1 MTVSTRARGVARRIL
16 RVARIGAAPA
26 ALPSRRALSIRR
38 DGENL
43 LVEGDYWDDV
53 WRVVGLRADEGV
65 GGGSAVRFDATVDG
79 AHFRSVVDVGRILE
93 AGSADTVYELWIEIG
108 RPRRGGSADESLDV
122 RSVRLGKYQ
131 TTRRP
136 DEDLRFQVGDR
147 VGVVDVS
154 SFGNVN
160 LLVGAAEGSQV
171 RVTDARLG
179 VQGTTLRVGAKLF
192 TGAERPTKLVLVA
205 QGRQTHLEHAVPLSW
220 QFDEAATRTGRGQL
234 CYAVSGEIDLADVP
248 AIADERE
255 ETVDFFVRF
264 TSASGRTAERRLPDP
279 GKGRRS
285 SIRSV
290 PVERGGRTHL
300 LVPYVTFRG
309 SNLSMRL
316 ERFLPEDYAYLRRI
330 QRVAWF
336 FPVVRLF
343 TSIWLVGEVP
353 YKAQDNGYRF
363 FEYLRKEH
371 PRRRAYYVIERDS
384 PDFDKVAA
392 LGNVVPRFSREHIRY
407 TLLASRFVGSHHA
420 EYLYASRDVSF
431 TRWLRGVRIFLQHGP
446 TAQKNVVPNYGRQ
459 GTVER
464 PTEKF
469 LVTSDLEKQIVVEDY
484 GYRPRQV
491 EVTGFARFDRLFD
504 GQATPEH
511 ALLVMPTWRDTLQT
525 EEAFL
530 ASDYLREWRGLVGSP
545 ELRRLLDEQRM
556 TVTLVLHPNMRKY
569 ADHFAFPGVEIV
581 RQGDRDVQDLL
592 KSHTAL
598 VTDFSS
604 VAWDFSYLHKPVVY
618 FQFDHT
624 ALVGARAPHIDFAT
638 DVPGP
643 VVTTIDGVVG
653 ELAALSARGFT
664 VDEHYAAK
672 SRDFLKYEDTDNC
685 ARIYRTVRG
694 AWSIGTAFERV
705 RNLWLAQAFWRKY
718 RRSRF
723 YFPSM
728 KLLNRVVRLLPRAD
742 VVLFECDR
750 GTHYSDS
757 PRYLYEELV
766 KRNPDLDIVWAL
778 NTTTRVRGPR
788 TRKVTRHSPTY
799 WWIASRA
806 RYWVSNQN
814 MPADI
819 VPSRRTR
826 YLQTW
831 HGTPLKKMQHDVEN
845 MAGRA
850 DDYEKKAARLT
861 SYWSALLSPSSY
873 ATASFRSA
881 FRYQGEVLELGY
893 PRNDILASDRSEE
906 VARLV
911 RLRLGVPDHKKIVL
925 YAPTFRDDMRNG
937 VHWQHDIG
945 LDIERLER
953 EIGDRAVLLV
963 RFHPLVRTKLPSS
976 STRSG
981 FAQDVAKYPDIQ
993 ELLAAADVLVTD
1005 YSSVFFDFA
1014 ITGRPMVFFAY
1025 DIDHYRDDLRGFYLD
1040 YEKSVPGPIVTT
1052 NEALR
1057 AEVSKSLDGDDGFG
1071 EKVQDFRR
1079 VYAPHDDGQASRRV
1093 VDAFF
1098 G

>member
-1 MTVSTRARGVARRIL
+1 MTVSTRARQVARRVRKI
-16 RVARIGAAPA
+16 ARRGAAPSE
-26 ALPSRRALSIRR
+26 LPQRRALSIRR
-38 DGENL
+38 KGEL
-43 LVEGDYWDDV
+43 LVVEGDYWDDE
-53 WRVVGLRADEGV
+53 WRVAGLRV
-65 GGGSAVRFDATVDG
+65 GDGAGGSSSVRFDAIVDG
-79 AHFRSVVDVGRILE
+79 PRYRVDVDVARVLE
-93 AGSADTVYELWIEIG
+93 ASPEDAVHELWIEIG
-108 RPRRGGSADESLDV
+108 RNRRGGAADGALDL
-122 RSVRLGKYQ
+122 RSVRLGKYL
-131 TTRRP
+131 TTARP
-136 DEDLRFQVGDR
+136 DEDLCFEALGRRGL
-147 VGVVDVS
+147 VDVS

-160 LLVGAAEGSQV
+160 LLVGQATGSQV
-171 RVTDARLG
+171 RVADAHLE
-179 VQGTTLRVGAKLF
+179 VHGTTLHVRAHLF
-192 TGAERPTKLVLVA
+192 AGAERPATLELVA
-205 QGRQTHLEHAVPLSW
+205 QGRQTHHHHVVPLAW
-220 QFDEAATRTGRGQL
+220 RFDEQATHGGKGQL
-234 CYAVSGEIDLADVP
+234 CYAVEGELDLADVP
-248 AIADERE
+248 AVADLGE
-255 ETVDFFVRF
+255 ETIDFFVRY
-264 TSASGRTAERRLPDP
+264 TSASGRTGERRLPDP
-279 GKGRRS
+279 GRGRRS
-285 SIRSV
+285 AVASV
-290 PVERGGRTHL
+290 PVERGGLTHL

-316 ERFLPEDYAYLRRI
+316 ERFRPEDYAYLRRV
-330 QRVAWF
+330 RRASWL
-336 FPVVRLF
+336 FPVARLF
-343 TSIWLVGEVP
+343 TDVWLVGEVP

-363 FEYLRKEH
+363 FEYVRREH
-371 PRRRAYYVIERDS
+371 PRKRAYYVIDQDS

-420 EYLYASRDVSF
+420 EYLYASRDVRF
-431 TRWLRGVRIFLQHGP
+431 TRWVRGVRIFLQHGP
-446 TAQKNVVPNYGRQ
+446 TATKNVVPNYGRQ

-491 EVTGFARFDRLFD
+491 EVTGFARFDRLLD
-504 GQATPEH
+504 GKGTPER
-511 ALLVMPTWRDTLQT
+511 ALLVMPTWRDQLQT

-530 ASDYLREWRGLVGSP
+530 ASDYLREWSGLVGSS
-545 ELRRLLDEQRM
+545 ELRRLLEEHGM

-569 ADHFAFPGVEIV
+569 AEHFTFPGVNIV
-581 RQGDRDVQDLL
+581 RLGDRDVQDLL
-592 KSHTAL
+592 KSHTVL

-618 FQFDHT
+618 FQFDH
-624 ALVGARAPHIDFAT
+624 ADLVGARAPHIDFAT
-638 DVPGP
+638 DVPGKM
-643 VVTTIDGVVG
+643 VTTVDDAVRELGV
-653 ELAALSARGFT
+653 LASRGFA
-664 VDEHYAAK
+664 VDEHYATR
-672 SRDFLKYEDTDNC
+672 SRDFLKYEDTENC
-685 ARIYRTVRG
+685 ARIYRTVQR
-694 AWSIGTAFERV
+694 AWSVGTAFERL
-705 RNLWLAQAFWRKY
+705 RNLWLAQAVWRKY
-718 RRSRF
+718 RRSRL

-728 KLLNRVVRLLPRAD
+728 KLLNRVGNVLPRTN

-757 PRYLYEELV
+757 PRYVYEELAA
-766 KRNPDLDIVWAL
+766 RNPDLELVWAL

-788 TRKVTRHSPTY
+788 TRKVRRHSPTY
-799 WWIASRA
+799 WWIAARA

-814 MPADI
+814 MPADL

-831 HGTPLKKMQHDVEN
+831 HGTPLKKMQHDVAS

-850 DDYEKKAARLT
+850 EDYEARAARLT
-861 SYWSALLSPSSY
+861 SYWSTLLSPSPY
-873 ATASFRSA
+873 ATGAFRSA
-881 FRYQGEVLELGY
+881 FRYEGEVLELGY
-893 PRNDILASDRSEE
+893 PRNDILASGRSDE
-906 VARLV
+906 ARRLV
-911 RLRLGVPDHKKIVL
+911 RLRLGIPEDKKIVL

-937 VHWQHDIG
+937 VHWQHDLG

-953 EIGDRAVLLV
+953 EVGDRAVLLV
-963 RFHPLVRTKLPSS
+963 RFHPLVRTKLPTS

-981 FAQDVAKYPDIQ
+981 FAQDVAQYPDVQ

-1040 YEKSVPGPIVTT
+1040 YEQSVPGPIVTT

-1057 AEVSKSLDGDDGFG
+1057 AEVSKSLDDADGFD
-1071 EKVQDFRR
+1071 EKVREFQR
-1079 VYAPHDDGQASRRV
+1079 VYAPHDDGHASRRV

>member
-1 MTVSTRARGVARRIL
+1 MTVSTRVRQVARRVRKIAS
-16 RVARIGAAPA
+16 VGAVPPV
-26 ALPSRRALSIRR
+26 LPPRRELGIRKA
-38 DGENL
+38 GERL
-43 LVEGDYWDDV
+43 VVEGDYWDDE
-53 WRVVGLRADEGV
+53 WRVVGLR
-65 GGGSAVRFDATVDG
+65 
-79 AHFRSVVDVGRILE
+79 VDVGAGSEPARFGAEVDGPRFRVDVDVARILE
-93 AGSADTVYELWIEIG
+93 GSRDDVVHEFWIELG
-108 RPRRGGSADESLDV
+108 RPRKGGASADRALDV
-122 RSVRLGKYQ
+122 RSVRLGKYR
-131 TTRRP
+131 TTVRP
-136 DEDLRFQVGDR
+136 DEDLRFAAAGR
-147 VGVVDVS
+147 EGVVDVS
-154 SFGNVN
+154 SYGNVN
-160 LLVGAAEGSQV
+160 LLVGAVAGSQV
-171 RVTDARLG
+171 RVTDGRLS
-179 VQGTTLRVGAKLF
+179 VDGTTLRVGARLWA
-192 TGAERPTKLVLVA
+192 GAERPATVELVA
-205 QGRQTHLEHAVPLSW
+205 RGRQSHLQHAVPVAW
-220 QFDEAATRTGRGQL
+220 RFAAQATHDGPGQL
-234 CYAVSGEIDLADVP
+234 CYDLEGALDLAQV
-248 AIADERE
+248 AAVADLRE
-255 ETVDFFVRF
+255 ETVDFFLRY
-264 TSASGRTAERRLPDP
+264 TSTTGRTGERRVPDP
-279 GKGRRS
+279 GRGRRS
-285 SIRSV
+285 AVPSI
-290 PVERGGRTHL
+290 PVERDGLTHL

-309 SNLSMRL
+309 SHLSMRL
-316 ERFLPEDYAYLRRI
+316 ERFRPEDYAYLRRI
-330 QRVAWF
+330 RRVAWL
-336 FPVVRLF
+336 FPVARLF
-343 TSIWLVGEVP
+343 THVWLVGEVP

-363 FEYLRKEH
+363 FEYVRREH
-371 PRRRAYYVIERDS
+371 PRRRAYYVIDKDS
-384 PDFDKVAA
+384 PDYDKVAA

-420 EYLYASRDVSF
+420 EYLYASRDVRF
-431 TRWLRGVRIFLQHGP
+431 TRWVRGVRIFLQHGP
-446 TAQKNVVPNYGRQ
+446 TATKNVVPNYGRQ

-504 GQATPEH
+504 GASVPER
-511 ALLVMPTWRDTLQT
+511 ALLVMPTWRDQLQT

-530 ASDYLREWRGLVGSP
+530 ASDYLREWSGLVGSP
-545 ELRRLLDEQRM
+545 ELRRLLEQQDM
-556 TVTLVLHPNMRKY
+556 TITLVLHPNMRKY

-592 KSHTAL
+592 KSHTVL

-618 FQFDHT
+618 FQFDH
-624 ALVGARAPHIDFAT
+624 ADLVGARAPHIDFAT
-638 DVPGP
+638 DVPGR
-643 VVTTIDGVVG
+643 VVTTVADAVG
-653 ELAALSARGFT
+653 ELGVLAGRGFT
-664 VDEHYAAK
+664 VDPHYAAK

-685 ARIYRTVRG
+685 ARIYRTVER
-694 AWSIGTAFERV
+694 AWSAGTAFERV
-705 RNLWLAQAFWRKY
+705 RNLWLAQAVWRKY

-728 KLLNRVVRLLPRAD
+728 KLLNRFGNLLPRKN

-757 PRYLYEELV
+757 PRYVYEELAA
-766 KRNPDLDIVWAL
+766 RNPDLELVWAL

-788 TRKVTRHSPTY
+788 TRKVRRHSPTY
-799 WWIASRA
+799 WWIAARA

-814 MPADI
+814 MPAAL

-831 HGTPLKKMQHDVEN
+831 HGTPLKKMQHDVPT

-850 DDYEKKAARLT
+850 EDYEKQAARLT
-861 SYWSALLSPSSY
+861 SYWTTLLSPSPY
-873 ATASFRSA
+873 ATRSFRSA
-881 FRYQGEVLELGY
+881 FRFEGEVLELGY
-893 PRNDILASDRSEE
+893 PRNDILASSRSED
-906 VARLV
+906 VSRLV
-911 RLRLGVPDHKKIVL
+911 RLRLGVPDDKKIVL

-937 VHWQHDIG
+937 VHWQHDLG

-963 RFHPLVRTKLPSS
+963 RFHPLVRTKLPEA
-976 STRSG
+976 STASG
-981 FAQDVAKYPDIQ
+981 FAQDVAKYPDVQ

-1040 YEKSVPGPIVTT
+1040 YEQSVPGPIVTT
-1052 NEALR
+1052 NEALQ
-1057 AEVSKSLDGDDGFG
+1057 AELSKALDGADDFD
-1071 EKVQDFRR
+1071 EKVREFKR